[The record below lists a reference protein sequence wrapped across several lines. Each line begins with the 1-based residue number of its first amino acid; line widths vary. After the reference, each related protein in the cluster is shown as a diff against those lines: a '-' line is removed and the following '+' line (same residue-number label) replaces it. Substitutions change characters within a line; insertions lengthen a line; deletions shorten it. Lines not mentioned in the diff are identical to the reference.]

1 MMRRAEVVT
10 EPTLR
15 EETGLESSSA
25 TIVYDTINRFQ
36 ESRLVFRTRFEK
48 RVSGHRYGF
57 RIRSVSRSPSSRIH
71 PSRRP

>member
-36 ESRLVFRTRFEK
+36 ESRLVFRTRFV
-48 RVSGHRYGF
+48 RVPGAT
-57 RIRSVSRSPSSRIH
+57 
-71 PSRRP
+71 